1 MGLKKT
7 AMKKM
12 ITKCML
18 LLLTMGF
25 GLSIQAQNDKG
36 LIYVGE
42 VGDMRVVPSL
52 ASKTN
57 LIPAIKKTEEPRDG
71 RYTKGVRVEV
81 IPNKDPQ
88 TEDDYFVR
96 NRHRLDKKIAKRDLE
111 LDFEVGNNVNS
122 PSDPALAVG
131 PDHVFIVYNTG
142 FIIYDKDGNDLTGP
156 LAPNN
161 IFSNNGCCDLTASY
175 DSAAQRWVISLLG
188 AGVEVAVS
196 DGPNPITSNWYLYS
210 LPQVNDYNKLSVWRD
225 GYYITDNGSTDV
237 WVLDRTAALAGD
249 ASANVQGFTIPG
261 VEGQGFTS
269 AQVFNV
275 TDDNMPTTGGA
286 PLVYMRDDGF
296 ASANSDQI
304 NIWTINVD
312 FDVPANSNVSAPE
325 EFPVT
330 PFINVFDGGSFVNL
344 TQPGGGSDI
353 DALQSTIMNQAQFR
367 KFPSHNSA
375 IFNFVVDTDAGPGE
389 LAGIRWYE
397 FRQSGDG
404 MPWSMHQEGTFTA
417 PDGRHAWMGS
427 MAMDEQGNIGMGYT
441 SMAGPTTPNPT
452 AFPVGMYYTG
462 RFANDPA
469 GTMTVAEEVV
479 QIGPGNIQGFRYGD
493 YAKLDVDPVNGKEF
507 WFITEYL
514 NANHVAKFQIASD
527 FQNDIGVINLDSP
540 VDGTLTATE
549 DITITIFNYGIQDA
563 TNFNVTYQIDG
574 GAIVTETFMGTIPG
588 GGNSAQFTFA
598 QQADL
603 SIEGQTYSITT
614 STDYALDEDNAND
627 AITTNVKHLDGLDV
641 GVTELVNP
649 TPGQLGATEIITIE
663 ISNFGAVTQTNIPV
677 YFTVDGGL
685 PVQEMY
691 TGSIASGATDTYT
704 FTTTADLSEIQ
715 DYTIVTGTE
724 LTNDAVD
731 TNDDITTTVTN
742 FICMPETDCSDF
754 GDGVTILQLADQDLV
769 TDCDG
774 TSTGYTDNS
783 DIIFNFVLSDNP
795 FNGNLQ
801 VGFNGTTY
809 VIFIDFNDDNIF
821 GQDEIIAEDTVANE
835 DTDFPFSIDFS
846 TLTNVTPG
854 MHRMRVRAVDESFDG
869 DASDPCGNA
878 TYGRT
883 NDYTANISGSLG
895 IDDSEFG
902 NTELEIYYRPN
913 SQYEVVFNN
922 TTAFLDRLPITIY
935 NALGQK
941 LAYYTVENIGNFYR
955 KIIDMSYAQS
965 GVYFVRVGDAT
976 LNKTKRII
984 VK

>member
-1 MGLKKT
+1 
-7 AMKKM
+7 MKKI
-12 ITKCML
+12 ITYCSV
-18 LLLTMGF
+18 LLLTFGF
-25 GLSIQAQNDKG
+25 SINTQAQNKEE

-42 VGDMRVVPSL
+42 VGEMHIAPSIASISNPIL
-52 ASKTN
+52 AV
-57 LIPAIKKTEEPRDG
+57 KKTEEPKDG
-71 RYTKGVRVEV
+71 RYTKGVSAEV

-88 TEDDYFVR
+88 TEDDYFIR
-96 NRHRLDKKIAKRDLE
+96 NRHRLDQKIANRRALE

-142 FIIYDKDGNDLTGP
+142 FIIYDKDGNDLTGA

-161 IFSNNGCCDLTASY
+161 IFSDNGCCDLTASY
-175 DSAAQRWVISLLG
+175 DNAAQRWVIALLG
-188 AGVEVAVS
+188 NGVEVAVS
-196 DGPNPITSNWYLYS
+196 DGPNPITSNWFVYS
-210 LPQVNDYNKLSVWRD
+210 LPQVSDYNKLSVWRD

-237 WVLDRTAALAGD
+237 WVLDRTAALAGNPT
-249 ASANVQGFTIPG
+249 ANIQGFTIPG

-275 TDDNMPTTGGA
+275 TDDNLPTTGGA

-296 ASANSDQI
+296 ASANTDQI
-304 NIWTINVD
+304 NIWTVNVD
-312 FDVPANSNVSAPE
+312 FANPANSNVSAPE

-404 MPWSMHQEGTFTA
+404 MPWIMHQEGTFTA
-417 PDGRHAWMGS
+417 PDGKHAWMGS
-427 MAMDEQGNIGMGYT
+427 MAMDEQGNIGLGYT
-441 SMAGPTTPNPT
+441 SMAGPTTANPT

-462 RFANDPA
+462 RFANDPL
-469 GTMTVAEEVV
+469 GTMTIAEEVV

-493 YAKLDVDPVNGKEF
+493 YAKIDVDPTNGKEF

-527 FQNDIGVINLDSP
+527 FQNDVGVINLDSP
-540 VDGTLTATE
+540 MDGTLSATE
-549 DITITIFNYGIQDA
+549 DITVTIFNFGTEDA

-574 GAIVTETFMGTIPG
+574 GPLVSEVFTGTIPG

-603 SIEGQTYSITT
+603 SIEGQAYSITT
-614 STDYALDEDNAND
+614 TTDYTLDEDNAND
-627 AITTNVKHLDGLDV
+627 AITTIVNHLNGLDT
-641 GVTELVNP
+641 GVTALENP
-649 TPGQLGATEIITIE
+649 SSGQLTATEAITVE
-663 ISNFGAVTQTNIPV
+663 ITNFGAMTQTSIPV
-677 YFTVDGGL
+677 FYTVNGGA

-691 TGSIASGATDTYT
+691 TGSIASGATDTHT
-704 FTTTADLSEIQ
+704 FIVTEDLSAIG
-715 DYTIVTGTE
+715 DYEIVTGTE
-724 LTNDAVD
+724 LVNDAVGA
-731 TNDDITTTVTN
+731 NDNITITVTN
-742 FICMPETDCSDF
+742 FICMPETDCSSF
-754 GDGVTILQLADQDLV
+754 GDGVTILQLADQDIT

-774 TSTGYTDNS
+774 TSIGYTDNS
-783 DIIFNFVLSDNP
+783 DIIFNFVLSENP
-795 FNGNLQ
+795 FVGNLQ
-801 VGFNGTTY
+801 VGWDGTTY
-809 VIFIDFNDDNIF
+809 AIFIDFNEDNTF
-821 GQDEIIAEDTVANE
+821 DEDEIVSENTVQFE
-835 DTDFPFSIDFS
+835 DTDFAFTIDF
-846 TLTNVTPG
+846 LTIPNVTSG
-854 MHRMRVRAVDESFDG
+854 MYKMRVRAVDESADG
-869 DASDPCGNA
+869 DASDPCGEA
-878 TYGRT
+878 SFGRT
-883 NDYTANISGSLG
+883 NDYTANISGTLG
-895 IDDSEFG
+895 IDDADFG
-902 NTELEIYYRPN
+902 KTELEIYYLPN

-922 TTAFLDRLPITIY
+922 TLSYINRLPITVY
-935 NALGQK
+935 NGLGQK
-941 LAYYTVENIGNFYR
+941 LAYYTVENTGNSYR
-955 KIIDMSYAQS
+955 KTIDMSYAQS
-965 GVYFVRVGDAT
+965 GVYFVRIGDAT